1 MRQGI
6 GTVAGHP
13 TRGPSKRYVPRDR
26 WQQTTEDSEA
36 FVSQWGKQALALEWT
51 PRDLW
56 GLPNSPDNPAPSYS
70 RLSRYDETGLLWLL
84 QGKSV
89 TALSIQTA
97 VIKSATGAIT
107 RYRKDNKPALGPLGD
122 TMDDFPGGDAA

>member
-107 RYRKDNKPALGPLGD
+107 RYRKDSKPALGPLGD
-122 TMDDFPGGDAA
+122 SPDGFSA